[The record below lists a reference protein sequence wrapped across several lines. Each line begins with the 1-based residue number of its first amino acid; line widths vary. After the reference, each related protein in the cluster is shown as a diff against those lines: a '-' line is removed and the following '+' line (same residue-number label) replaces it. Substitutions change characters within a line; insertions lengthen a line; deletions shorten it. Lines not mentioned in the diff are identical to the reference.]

1 MKACK
6 LTSVGILTCLPE
18 IYDDKI
24 CTYHVRTAN
33 EYRATNGNVSVDTC
47 VEHLL
52 EHQL

>member
-1 MKACK
+1 MFDEKWAW
-6 LTSVGILTCLPE
+6 GYQILE

-52 EHQL
+52 EHRL